1 MGKHWVRQGARRRN
15 RDSNRR
21 WGRANDD
28 DLMSALL
35 DAPWQV
41 SVVLAVLVYVL
52 MAWIAPAQFTSP
64 ASAPLGHML
73 SVFAPIAAFILLIIS
88 GISYVASK
96 TSTNP
101 SPRPRN
107 SDFEPADPS
116 LAPEIDW
123 KRYSGKVTAGQ
134 FQPTAWSLEL
144 LRALEWHRF
153 ESLTAEYF
161 RILGKRVE
169 TIHHGAD
176 GGVDARI
183 YANDSNVLEY
193 AVQCKAW
200 SGIVGIKPIRE
211 LFGVMAHESAG
222 KGIFLTTSTFS
233 DEAKEFAAGHNDK
246 LFLIDGQRFISMI
259 EMLPDE
265 KKAKLLAF
273 ATEGDYTTPT
283 CASCGIKMVWRTNGN
298 FWGCQ
303 NYPKCKS
310 ILRVGNT

>member
-1 MGKHWVRQGARRRN
+1 MSKHWVRNGARRSYRN
-15 RDSNRR
+15 TNRR
-21 WGRANDD
+21 SDRADD
-28 DLMSALL
+28 EDLVSVLL
-35 DAPWQV
+35 SAPWQI
-41 SVVLAVLVYVL
+41 SAVLAAIVFVV
-52 MAWIAPAQFTSP
+52 MRWIIPAQFNSP
-64 ASAPLGHML
+64 ILAPLGHVL
-73 SVFAPIAAFILLIIS
+73 S
-88 GISYVASK
+88 GIAPAAAVIFLIVAAVSYFKNETLKHA
-96 TSTNP
+96 
-101 SPRPRN
+101 PRDPI
-107 SDFEPADPS
+107 DHVIEPADPS
-116 LAPEIDW
+116 IAPEIDW
-123 KRYSGKVTAGQ
+123 TRYSGKVTSKQ
-134 FQPTAWSLEL
+134 FQPTSWSLEL
-144 LRALEWHRF
+144 LRTLEWHRF
-153 ESLTAEYF
+153 ESLSAEYF

-183 YANDSNVLEY
+183 YAHDSNVLEY

-200 SGIVGIKPIRE
+200 SDIVGVKPIRE

-233 DEAKEFAAGHNDK
+233 NEAKEFAAGHNDK

-283 CASCGIKMVWRTNGN
+283 CASCGIKMVWQTKGN

-310 ILRVGNT
+310 ILRVANT